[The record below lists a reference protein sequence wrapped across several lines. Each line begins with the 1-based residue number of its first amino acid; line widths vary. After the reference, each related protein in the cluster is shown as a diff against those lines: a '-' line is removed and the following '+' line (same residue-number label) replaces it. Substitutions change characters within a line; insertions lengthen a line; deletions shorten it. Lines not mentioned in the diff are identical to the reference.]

1 MMRNH
6 DLYAKNN
13 AKTMKIAVTIRW
25 KPDLYDDTPDLY
37 DDTPEMY
44 DDTPEMYDDSQICM
58 MIWRI
63 CMMIWRICMRI
74 HNMYECWFYGV

>member
-1 MMRNH
+1 MMISH
-6 DLYAKNN
+6 DLYTENN
-13 AKTMKIAVTIRW
+13 AKTMKIAVMIRW

-63 CMMIWRICMRI
+63 CMRI
-74 HNMYECWFYGV
+74 HDMYECWFYGVRV

>member
-1 MMRNH
+1 MMISH
-6 DLYAKNN
+6 HLYAKNN
-13 AKTMKIAVTIRW
+13 PKTKKIAVMIRW
-25 KPDLYDDTPDLY
+25 KPDLY

-63 CMMIWRICMRI
+63 CMMIWRICMRV
-74 HNMYECWFYGV
+74 HDMYECWFYGVMSQRSII